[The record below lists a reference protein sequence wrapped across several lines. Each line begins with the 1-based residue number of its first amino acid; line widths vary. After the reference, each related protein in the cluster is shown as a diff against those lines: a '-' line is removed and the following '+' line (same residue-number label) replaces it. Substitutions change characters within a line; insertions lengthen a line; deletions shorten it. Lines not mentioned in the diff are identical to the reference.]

1 VTLNPPGQY
10 ADDRNLRALRDRQV
24 TVVGCDRSLGM
35 LQAAAHPALLS
46 ADVTALPLR
55 DGVIDVALAIHMLYH
70 VPDREAVIDEQGA
83 FVTYGDLAAF
93 ICR

>member
-1 VTLNPPGQY
+1 M
-10 ADDRNLRALRDRQV
+10 
-24 TVVGCDRSLGM
+24 S
-35 LQAAAHPALLS
+35 
-46 ADVTALPLR
+46 LR